1 MFTILCVDDER
12 RILELHRALLEQA
25 GYNVLTATD
34 GRTGIAVARKQL
46 IHAAVLD
53 FDMRSMRGDEVAEI
67 LIKEQPQL
75 PIIICTGLVDEIPE
89 WLKWF
94 AAGIAYKGDGPQA
107 LLSTV
112 QQCLQRFPA
121 RASVRNST
129 SVTLPSNLG
138 RRAS

>member
-67 LIKEQPQL
+67 LIKEH
-75 PIIICTGLVDEIPE
+75 
-89 WLKWF
+89 LK
-94 AAGIAYKGDGPQA
+94 
-107 LLSTV
+107 
-112 QQCLQRFPA
+112 
-121 RASVRNST
+121 
-129 SVTLPSNLG
+129 
-138 RRAS
+138 